1 MGFVSMFI
9 FAGLLFWLVA
19 GIFYFRKQKDLALVF
34 LVLGILAFCCI
45 FGLILAF
52 SN

>member
-1 MGFVSMFI
+1 MGFVSLFI

-34 LVLGILAFCCI
+34 LLLGVLIFCCI
-45 FGLILAF
+45 LGLIFAF